1 MSLFLS
7 LVTVLLRAAATAG
20 NLHSDGASTTAS
32 VSQIRST
39 LQNLLRSIED
49 NGRDS
54 EALSSKRQLW
64 CDSAIHDFDASNHAE
79 TAKFLEMQA
88 QLTETQ
94 AAVEEAKGTVQQVH
108 VDMEMVQHTIKQTES
123 LLQQGVDADAGKLRS
138 LANNKRLSLTSL
150 KGELKVAEPVLAQ
163 LQASAAELKERISYR
178 SDSLSV
184 AKDFIAALHEGCQK
198 SADRS
203 DRQAAARLGESNSI
217 HVALQTLEQLTASKA
232 PSSDKDDESDSLA
245 DQAAS
250 ALSFVQLA
258 DRDQDEVTLDDLS
271 DLFSASQPSG
281 VAALTKG
288 IAHEQQRVA
297 KVTAAAPSVRP
308 RIQTLLTE
316 IKDAGS
322 NNDQVEFCS
331 TQRESSKMA
340 MKFAQDSVNQI
351 SSEVVAHTEVEA
363 ELSDELQKL
372 QTLAAAVTES
382 AKASTEQA
390 TKEQTLLQSSRK
402 DQELATKIL
411 DQAVTILKEL
421 KLPNAAKV
429 ESGLVSAKKML
440 ATQVQSAAGF
450 QSEAVATAKAISDQA
465 AAFTQTQESEQ
476 HNLEFTRDDH
486 AAQRLKAVENK
497 RLYEA
502 DAEEAT
508 VYVQKLEESCKDDV
522 LSQAAQQRSAQV
534 HALQDADSALAGKLE
549 VNSLRGADASHSKPT
564 AAPQNL
570 TPMQRAALEMGVSTD

>member
-7 LVTVLLRAAATAG
+7 LVTVLLRAAATAKS
-20 NLHSDGASTTAS
+20 LHSDGASTTAS

-123 LLQQGVDADAGKLRS
+123 LMQQDVNADAGKLRS

-150 KGELKVAEPVLAQ
+150 KGELKVSEPVLAQ
-163 LQASAAELKERISYR
+163 LQASVAELKERISYR

-198 SADRS
+198 GADRS

-217 HVALQTLEQLTASKA
+217 HIALQTLEQLTASQA
-232 PSSDKDDESDSLA
+232 PSSDKDDDSLA
-245 DQAAS
+245 DQAAG

-340 MKFAQDSVNQI
+340 MKFAQDSVNQV

-450 QSEAVATAKAISDQA
+450 QSEAVAAAKAISDQA
-465 AAFTQTQESEQ
+465 LAFTQTQESEQ

-549 VNSLRGADASHSKPT
+549 VNNLRGADASHSKPT